1 MTNNKRIIR
10 PRKSGLK
17 HSGLGG
23 SESAALDRYIRSHVY
38 GGVRGNTLILTLI
51 FMDPFLL
58 IPAAGQPAA
67 PLYLWLLVPP
77 VAVMNGWALML
88 ALFPERLKLNFLL
101 FRAVF
106 GLVVPLGLLTAAQ
119 KFAYEWIGL
128 RTPLYAIL
136 SFGLYALALGWYW
149 RRRIRSGRGLAGL
162 DEEAELQTPRTSGS
176 RKPLPEE
183 AAQGNWNW
191 IGSGRKRGRSP
202 AARRT
207 RNPDSTSRR
216 SLPWA
221 AFAGLGSLAGNALL
235 GLTSPSAAGVVL
247 ACIYSGLSFVLFHF
261 TAEWEL
267 YLKWKRKE

>member
-1 MTNNKRIIR
+1 MTNNKRIVH
-10 PRKSGLK
+10 PHKSGLNR
-17 HSGLGG
+17 SAQGG
-23 SESAALDRYIRSHVY
+23 GASAALDRYVRSHVY
-38 GGVRGNTLILTLI
+38 GGVRGNALILTLI

-58 IPAAGQPAA
+58 IPAAGQPSAS
-67 PLYLWLLVPP
+67 LYLWLLVPP

-88 ALFPERLKLNFLL
+88 ALFPERLKRNFVL

-106 GLVVPLGLLTAAQ
+106 GLVMPLGLLTAAQ

-128 RTPLYAIL
+128 RTPLYAVL

-149 RRRIRSGRGLAGL
+149 RRRTRS
-162 DEEAELQTPRTSGS
+162 
-176 RKPLPEE
+176 
-183 AAQGNWNW
+183 
-191 IGSGRKRGRSP
+191 
-202 AARRT
+202 ARN
-207 RNPDSTSRR
+207 RNPGSTSPR
-216 SLPWA
+216 SLPWT

>member
-17 HSGLGG
+17 RPGQGG
-23 SESAALDRYIRSHVY
+23 GASALDRYIRSHVY
-38 GGVRGNTLILTLI
+38 GGVRGNALILTLI

-77 VAVMNGWALML
+77 VVVMNGWALML

-106 GLVVPLGLLTAAQ
+106 GLVMPLGLLTAAQ

-128 RTPLYAIL
+128 RTPLYAVL
-136 SFGLYALALGWYW
+136 SFGLYALVLGWYW
-149 RRRIRSGRGLAGL
+149 RRGARSGR
-162 DEEAELQTPRTSGS
+162 
-176 RKPLPEE
+176 
-183 AAQGNWNW
+183 N
-191 IGSGRKRGRSP
+191 
-202 AARRT
+202 
-207 RNPDSTSRR
+207 RNPVSSSRR

-261 TAEWEL
+261 AAEWEL